1 MLLPASL
8 EKVMRR
14 GLSDVDLAELGVI
27 GTRFELGVWALSG
40 HADSGGK
47 GAVLLYESYS
57 SLKDLDGGPSLF

>member
-27 GTRFELGVWALSG
+27 GTRFELGVRALSG
-40 HADSGGK
+40 FVDSGGK
-47 GAVLLYESYS
+47 RAVLLYESDS
-57 SLKDLDGGPSLF
+57 LLKDFDGGPSLF